1 MKLKRLLAGFL
12 AGALVVTGIPVSGL
26 GGISAE
32 AAVQTDQEAGLSY
45 RYRPVDENK
54 ITLESDIGASADNPD
69 RPVSSLNRRSGYM
82 QTNKI
87 EDSTGAVHKNFYF
100 TLENSR
106 LLGSVSYLSAGPL
119 GSITRC
125 RVYVSNID
133 TPDAA
138 DIHGS
143 GWLQVYETP
152 EDAAWE
158 AYSSDGNNRHEAVFD
173 MAQIA
178 KHVRIEVLETAG
190 GVKGAEEIEANKVI
204 AGERVL
210 INEAG
215 RLDQKEAEDDVALG
229 TAQGGQTTIAAYT
242 GTTSGEGAPENTI
255 NGRGDDISQ
264 EGRSFYWCPNK
275 SHWQAGNTQSTV
287 SYIIYDLHN
296 LETDISK
303 IKVRWHNQAWSG
315 KYSIETSDT
324 CKVGKGL
331 GENVS
336 ADLVDAVELSSLDTE
351 GWTTVAEYD
360 AGEGNYEDMSITF
373 PSQEFQEDTEVE
385 NLKLKTTKLK
395 RYVRLVIKKANVSS
409 GNKAAL
415 RAFSI
420 TGKKHVQQEAE
431 NVALVGESSETRI
444 VGYSGED
451 TMDETTYSK
460 EFAFDGKTGASNGSW
475 TPSVLAEGK
484 GINMKTGDKAYLVL
498 DLGEG
503 TITELSGDTPVKIT
517 WSELAAAK
525 VCRVFTSDT
534 YTSPAGGDEYNFETL
549 GGSLDF
555 VDNWEQVVTGYE
567 GDTDIQYK
575 EFAFAASDYTSRQ
588 LGRYVCF
595 EFSGLNGQLKDDE
608 TTVNAAISE
617 IEING
622 FRRTAENADVR
633 LTVEE
638 PSYGAKPADVQAYAA
653 PAAKGQYLV
662 DETIW
667 TLTSNK
673 NAATTDEKFGAKAYT
688 MVVRLKSKNPFAD
701 LTNVTVNGMTAQPY
715 TGSLTFGEEEAGW
728 NYMNVYFDFDQIADP
743 QAAYTAL
750 EEEVKSSERAANMAR
765 IAGLGEE
772 AAFQEYTERSWLTFK
787 EAYDYAVS
795 LVGAYQA
802 ESETADG
809 DDTAEDFPSDVV
821 YYPESVYREA
831 LQELQANYTMNGAYG
846 LKAASSKGTVDLSA
860 DDNNPKA
867 VVTRSAAEQTVE
879 MADVNAIVVNGEGSD
894 AEFEYIKEK
903 MPEENG
909 YEFDKKYKFKV
920 LPDNSF
926 SGVVHAPYQA
936 AGEGTEGKNT
946 MFSMSGDVNNKFLIR
961 CTLTLPEAVTHKQSV
976 IGMLNGQWGIQLE
989 GNELLIYGH
998 NSGWPTTRVN
1008 ISDMLGQSVEM
1019 VAYFGNGAFELYL
1032 GNKRGQASQPASGA
1046 LVMTDNTNFGIGWNY
1061 DYGLHGDSN
1070 NSYRGG
1076 DFQYYDGSI
1085 KNFEMYT
1092 ITQKESDSGWLADYA
1107 TTIKPADD
1115 KFTNNVW
1122 NDSSTTMKEYF
1133 AGKLAGKTPNVSLSG
1148 YYSAYSLKKY
1158 TWLNADGA
1166 EVEYPSPYEDYTLK
1180 VEIQTNEKALDET
1193 NTQDLVFPE
1202 DAVEKNF
1209 LYTLDAEGNKVNV
1222 PEESLVEATKL
1233 ADGDGT
1239 LVYTYASKGLPEPK
1253 ETLRSWLADEANARK
1268 EASEAS
1274 NYTRRSWQAY
1284 NAAYDRAEAL
1294 MKSKLDRDQ
1303 SVYEDALA
1311 ALRNI
1316 NDTLVEKTA
1325 DTCECEIGSVVYN
1338 GPIEIPVSKAS
1349 EDAAAE
1355 TGSVDLAGN
1364 TIVRYDSYGCTKH
1377 AESGRTPD
1385 VEYVEGTGADNTVSG
1400 VVENGTLSVT
1410 GSGQVKVTV
1419 RATYGDQVVTK
1430 DIMFTTISSAE
1441 KEEAKKALD
1450 AAHHKSQ
1457 EAYNTN
1463 NRKED
1468 GTPIYTADS
1477 WRVFQERYGQA
1488 ESKYTAGTDNYT
1500 TEQLNALAAEFNDAL
1515 AGLKTVERQEA
1526 ENEAVGV
1533 LSKVET
1539 VNKGYTEESWQAYLD
1554 LVQQLRDKLEDLTVT
1569 PDELKGLA
1577 KQVEEYEFVMA
1588 PTEEEIALEAAK
1600 KNVQTALDNA
1610 VKDSESSKYSNWDGY
1625 AALKKQLEEAMK
1637 NPAATAAELNDLLS
1651 KFNAYKLVLKSG
1663 GVTPDPGPNPG
1674 PGPGPAPRP
1683 NPTPVENFVNVK
1695 NVRYELDKKNPKV
1708 AVAVKILKDAK
1719 SVTIQKTVKINGKSY
1734 KVEKIGASAFKG
1746 LKKLTSVTVGVNV
1759 KTIEKQAFM
1768 NCKKLKKVTLSNG
1781 KALKTIGSKAFKGTK
1796 KGLTVKAKKLKKAKD
1811 RKALLKKVKKAGAK
1825 SAKVTK

>member
-26 GGISAE
+26 GGISAQ

-54 ITLESDIGASADNPD
+54 ITLESDIGANADNPD
-69 RPVSSLNRRSGYM
+69 RPVSNLNRRSGYM

-178 KHVRIEVLETAG
+178 KHVRIEVLGTAG

-242 GTTSGEGAPENTI
+242 GTTPNEGAPENTI

-264 EGRSFYWCPNK
+264 EGRGYYWCPK
-275 SHWQAGNTQSTV
+275 KDHWQSGNTQTTV

-373 PSQEFQEDTEVE
+373 PAQEFQEDTEVD

-567 GDTDIQYK
+567 GDTDTQYK

-750 EEEVKSSERAANMAR
+750 EEEVKSSEQAAEMAR
-765 IAGLGEE
+765 IAGLGENE
-772 AAFQEYTERSWLTFK
+772 EFRTYYTERSWLTFK

-802 ESETADG
+802 GSETAEGDG
-809 DDTAEDFPSDVV
+809 TAEDFPSDVV

-831 LQELQANYTMNGAYG
+831 LQELQANYTENGAYG
-846 LKAASSKGTVDLSA
+846 LKAASRKGTVSLEVDE
-860 DDNNPKA
+860 NNPKA
-867 VVTRSAAEQTVE
+867 VITRSAAEQKVE
-879 MADVNAIVVNGEGSD
+879 MADVNAIVGSAD
-894 AEFEYIKEK
+894 REDVAFEY
-903 MPEENG
+903 
-909 YEFDKKYKFKV
+909 KKDLSGNDAKYNFKV

-936 AGEGTEGKNT
+936 PTADNLAGVNAL
-946 MFSMSGDVNNKFLIR
+946 FSMSGNADNKFLIR
-961 CTLTLPEAVTHKQSV
+961 CTLNLPESVTHKQTI
-976 IGMLNGQWGIQLE
+976 IGMLNDQWGIQLE
-989 GNELLIYGH
+989 GNELLVYGH
-998 NSGWPTTRVN
+998 NGGWPTTRVN
-1008 ISDMLGQSVEM
+1008 VSDMLGQSVEM

-1032 GNKRGQASQPASGA
+1032 GNKRGRATQFGSGA
-1046 LVMTDNTNFGIGWNY
+1046 LVAPSANTNFGIGWNY

-1070 NSYRGG
+1070 NSYKGG
-1076 DFQYYDGSI
+1076 DYQFYDGSI
-1085 KNFEMYT
+1085 KDFEMYT
-1092 ITQKESDSGWLADYA
+1092 LTQKEDDSDWLANYA
-1107 TTIKPADD
+1107 TEIKPGDD
-1115 KFTNNVW
+1115 KFTDNVW
-1122 NDSSTTMKEYF
+1122 NDSTKTLKQYF
-1133 AGKLAGKTPNVSLSG
+1133 AEKIDQYEPNVELTG
-1148 YYSAYSLKKY
+1148 YYSAYGLKNY

-1166 EVEYPSPYEDYTLK
+1166 EVEYPSPYEDYKLK
-1180 VEIQTNEKALDET
+1180 VEIETNEKALVDESDK
-1193 NTQDLVFPE
+1193 DLVFPE
-1202 DAVEKNF
+1202 SAIEKNF

-1222 PEESLVEATKL
+1222 PAESLVEATKL

-1311 ALRNI
+1311 TLRNI

-1355 TGSVDLAGN
+1355 TGSVDLEGN

-1377 AESGRTPD
+1377 TESDRTPD

-1419 RATYGDQVVTK
+1419 RATYGDQEMTK
-1430 DIMFTTISSAE
+1430 DITFTTISSAE

-1457 EAYNTN
+1457 EAYATN

-1477 WRVFQERYGQA
+1477 WRVFQEKYGQA

-1539 VNKGYTEESWQAYLD
+1539 ENNGYTEESWQAYLA

-1625 AALKKQLEEAMK
+1625 AALKKQLEDAMK

-1674 PGPGPAPRP
+1674 PGPGPGPAPRP

-1695 NVRYELDKKNPKV
+1695 NVRYELDKKNPKA